1 MSKAVWCRKV
11 ESFRLVHDLRLTNG
25 VSFTASGTQVSMRPR
40 CINNVVYPYIYPV
53 VKLLLSFANK
63 SHTVP
68 VSRDC
73 IFIIALPWG
82 HINAPVEFVILKH

>member
-1 MSKAVWCRKV
+1 MSMSKAVWCRKV
-11 ESFRLVHDLRLTNG
+11 ESSHLVYDLRLTNS
-25 VSFTASGTQVSMRPR
+25 VSFTASGTQVSMQPR
-40 CINNVVYPYIYPV
+40 CINNVVYPYIYTV
-53 VKLLLSFANK
+53 VKSFANK

-82 HINAPVEFVILKH
+82 HINAPVEFVILKR